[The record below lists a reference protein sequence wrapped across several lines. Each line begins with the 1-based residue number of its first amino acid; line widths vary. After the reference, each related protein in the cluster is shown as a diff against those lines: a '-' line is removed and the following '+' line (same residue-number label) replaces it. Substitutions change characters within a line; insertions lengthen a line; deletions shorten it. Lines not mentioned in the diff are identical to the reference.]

1 MAKPI
6 IKSMSAPDGTNSFN
20 IGFLWNGD
28 RAYYNRLVLTN
39 NETNAVV
46 YDQKVETF
54 NLFHTVAAN
63 TLANGGMWIA
73 QVSVFYKDPSDTTK
87 YIESELSD
95 KYIFPTIST
104 PTFKFADLDP
114 DEENKVDNSSY
125 QAQIYY
131 NSPEKEQIESYIFYL
146 YDTSKKF
153 LFETDRLTDSENITY
168 TYRGLDNL
176 TEYYI
181 RCRAVTH
188 YGIELDTGLV
198 KIHIKYQGNGKYSRI
213 TGTALPNR
221 GCIEIG
227 SNLIVIQY
235 NGDEKFKY
243 NGSQIILDEQSLYY
257 DENWE
262 IKDDFTVI
270 IRMQYMEY
278 GQLLKLTN
286 GVDEIT
292 VTSRSYADGKTR
304 FKLKATNGLNT
315 YMLYSNPQDINYED
329 KIVVGIHKKG
339 DVFNMKVY
347 TDNSESTGNYW
358 WGINAPTTA
367 AEYANWID
375 TEDVPT
381 VEKTYESLVET
392 IGGTKEPD
400 DAAFNDIWISPAT

>member
-6 IKSMSAPDGTNSFN
+6 IKSMSAPNATSGFN
-20 IGFLWNGD
+20 INFLWTGD
-28 RAYYNRLVLTN
+28 RAYYNRLVITN
-39 NETNAVV
+39 NETNETV
-46 YDQKVETF
+46 YDKKIESF

-63 TLANGGMWIA
+63 TLPNGGMWVA
-73 QVSVFYKDPSDTTK
+73 QISVFYRDPSDTSK

-104 PTFKFADLDP
+104 PTFKFADLDL
-114 DEENKVDNSSY
+114 DAENKVTNSSY

-131 NSPEKEQIESYIFYL
+131 NSAEKEQIESYMFYL

-153 LFETDRLTDSENITY
+153 LFETDRLTDAENITY

-176 TEYYI
+176 TEYYV
-181 RCRAVTH
+181 RCCAVTH

-198 KIHIKYQGNGKYSRI
+198 KIHVKYQGNGKYSRI
-213 TGTALPNR
+213 SGTALPHR

-235 NGDEKFKY
+235 NGDEKFNY
-243 NGSQIILDEQSLYY
+243 NGSQIILDEKKLYY

-270 IRMQYMEY
+270 LRMQYMEY

-286 GVDEIT
+286 GIDEIT
-292 VTSRSYADGKTR
+292 LTSRTYVDEKTR
-304 FKLKATNGLNT
+304 FKLRASNGLNS
-315 YMLYSNPQDINYED
+315 YILYSAPFSINYED
-329 KIVVGIHKKG
+329 KVVVGIHKKN
-339 DVFNMKVY
+339 DVFAIKVY

-358 WGINAPTTA
+358 WGYEQPTA
-367 AEYANWID
+367 ADEFANWID
-375 TEDVPT
+375 VDDIPT
-381 VEKTYESLVET
+381 AEKIYGELVET

-400 DAAFNDIWISPAT
+400 DAALNDLWITSEV